1 MPAARPLARINAI
14 ASASPA
20 TDVEAD
26 YCRWAQEQLTDPR
39 EAKLFARMAERSGI
53 EHRWSVLGEDA
64 SLKPGRF
71 YTRTSPPT
79 TAERMRVYAREA
91 PRLALE
97 AVARLPELG
106 RITHLVVASCTG
118 FVAPGIDQI
127 IARELGLPAGV
138 ERLLIGFMGCYAGVT
153 ALRTAG
159 QLARANDG
167 ARVLVVA
174 VELCSLHLQQGA
186 GLESTLAMAQFSDG
200 AAAAIVS
207 TEGPGLA
214 LGESLSAA
222 IEDSHELI
230 TWTIG
235 DTGFVM
241 NLSGEVPGRL
251 SRALAEPALS
261 GRIAN
266 GASPEAI
273 DGWAVHPGGK
283 SILDAVERAFGLPP
297 TALAESREVLRAF
310 GNMSSATILFV
321 LERIMGR
328 KPANGV
334 ALAFGPGVAMEGFR
348 FGWTDGNAG

>member
-1 MPAARPLARINAI
+1 MSSQPRVARINAI

-26 YCRWAQEQLTDPR
+26 YCRWAQEQLSDPR

-53 EHRWSVLGEDA
+53 EHRWSVLGDEA
-64 SLKPGRF
+64 SLEPGRF
-71 YTRTSPPT
+71 YTRDSAPATS
-79 TAERMRVYAREA
+79 ERMAVYAREA

-97 AVARLPELG
+97 AIGQLPELG

-118 FVAPGIDQI
+118 FIAPGIDQL
-127 IARELGLPAGV
+127 IARELGLRADV
-138 ERLLIGFMGCYAGVT
+138 ERLLVGFMGCYAGVT

-159 QLARANDG
+159 QLARATED

-174 VELCSLHLQQGA
+174 VELCSLHLQQEA

-214 LGESLSAA
+214 IGASLTAA

-251 SRALAEPALS
+251 SRALAEPSLAERISS
-261 GRIAN
+261 GD
-266 GASPEAI
+266 PETI
-273 DGWAVHPGGK
+273 DAWAVHPGGK
-283 SILDAVERAFGLPP
+283 SILDSVERAFALPAP
-297 TALAESREVLRAF
+297 ALAESREVLRAF

-321 LERIMGR
+321 LERIMRRAPG
-328 KPANGV
+328 NGV

-348 FGWTDGNAG
+348 FGWTDGDAG

>member
-1 MPAARPLARINAI
+1 MSSGPRVARINAI
-14 ASASPA
+14 TSASPA

-26 YCRWAQEQLTDPR
+26 YCRWAKDNLTDPR

-53 EHRWSVLGEDA
+53 EHRWSVLGDDA
-64 SLKPGRF
+64 SLEPGRF
-71 YTRTSPPT
+71 YTRDSAPT
-79 TAERMRVYAREA
+79 TAERMAVYAREA

-97 AVARLPELG
+97 AIRALPDLG
-106 RITHLVVASCTG
+106 RITHLLVASCTG
-118 FVAPGIDQI
+118 FIAPGIDQM
-127 IARELGLPAGV
+127 IARELGLSPDV

-159 QLARANDG
+159 QLARASEG
-167 ARVLVVA
+167 ARVLVVS
-174 VELCSLHLQQGA
+174 VELCSLHLQQDA

-207 TEGPGLA
+207 TEGSGLA
-214 LGESLSAA
+214 IGESLSAS
-222 IEDSHELI
+222 IDDSHELI

-251 SRALAEPALS
+251 SRALADPALAERIS
-261 GRIAN
+261 G
-266 GASPEAI
+266 GDPAI
-273 DGWAVHPGGK
+273 IDAWAVHPGGK
-283 SILDAVERAFGLPP
+283 SILDAVERAFTLPP
-297 TALAESREVLRAF
+297 DALAESRQVLRAF

-321 LERIMGR
+321 LEQIMRR

-334 ALAFGPGVAMEGFR
+334 AMAFGPGVAMEGFR
-348 FGWTDGNAG
+348 FVWTEGHAG

>member
-1 MPAARPLARINAI
+1 MPAGTSVARINAI
-14 ASASPA
+14 ASASPT

-26 YCRWAQEQLTDPR
+26 YCRWAQDQLSDPR
-39 EAKLFARMAERSGI
+39 EARLFARMAERSGI
-53 EHRWSVLGEDA
+53 DHRWSVLGDEA
-64 SLKPGRF
+64 SLEPGRF
-71 YTRTSPPT
+71 YTRDSAPATS
-79 TAERMRVYAREA
+79 ERMAVYAREA

-97 AVARLPELG
+97 AIGKLPELG

-118 FVAPGIDQI
+118 FIAPGIDQL
-127 IARELGLPAGV
+127 IARELGLRADV

-159 QLARANDG
+159 QLAGATED

-174 VELCSLHLQQGA
+174 VVLCCLHLQQDA

-214 LGESLSAA
+214 IGESLAA
-222 IEDSHELI
+222 SIEDSHELI

-241 NLSGEVPGRL
+241 NLSGEVPARL
-251 SRALAEPALS
+251 SRALATPALAERISDGEPA
-261 GRIAN
+261 RIDA
-266 GASPEAI
+266 
-273 DGWAVHPGGK
+273 WAVHPGGK
-283 SILDAVERAFGLPP
+283 SILDAVERAFALPAP
-297 TALAESREVLRAF
+297 ALAESREVLRTF

-321 LERIMGR
+321 LERVMRR

-348 FGWTDGNAG
+348 FGWTEGDAG

>member
-1 MPAARPLARINAI
+1 MPAAIPVARINAI

-20 TDVEAD
+20 TDVDTD
-26 YCRWAQEQLTDPR
+26 YCRWAQDQLSDPR

-53 EHRWSVLGEDA
+53 EHRWSVLGDDA
-64 SLKPGRF
+64 SLEPGRF
-71 YTRTSPPT
+71 YTRDSEPT
-79 TAERMRVYAREA
+79 TAERMAVYARAA

-97 AVARLPELG
+97 AVRRLPELD

-127 IARELGLPAGV
+127 IARELGLPADV
-138 ERLLIGFMGCYAGVT
+138 ERLLVGFMGCYAGVT

-159 QLARANDG
+159 QLARASEG

-174 VELCSLHLQQGA
+174 VELCSLHLQQEA

-207 TEGPGLA
+207 TEGPGLTI
-214 LGESLSAA
+214 GESLSAS

-230 TWTIG
+230 TWSIG

-241 NLSGEVPGRL
+241 NLSEEVPGRL
-251 SRALAEPALS
+251 SRALADPALTQRIS
-261 GRIAN
+261 G
-266 GASPEAI
+266 GDPEDI
-273 DGWAVHPGGK
+273 DAWAVHPGGK
-283 SILDAVERAFGLPP
+283 SILDAVERAFELPP

-321 LERIMGR
+321 LERVMQR
-328 KPANGV
+328 RLANGV
-334 ALAFGPGVAMEGFR
+334 AMAFGPGVAMEGFR
-348 FGWTDGNAG
+348 FGWTEGDAG

>member
-1 MPAARPLARINAI
+1 MPAANPVARINAI

-26 YCRWAQEQLTDPR
+26 YRRWAQESLSDPR

-53 EHRWSVLGEDA
+53 EHRWSVLGEEA
-64 SLKPGRF
+64 SLQPGRF
-71 YTRTSPPT
+71 YTRDAAPT
-79 TAERMRVYAREA
+79 TAERMAVYAREA
-91 PRLALE
+91 PGLALQ
-97 AVARLPELG
+97 AIAKLPELG

-127 IARELGLPAGV
+127 IARELGLPADV
-138 ERLLIGFMGCYAGVT
+138 ERLLVGFMGCYAGVT

-159 QLARANDG
+159 QLARANEN

-207 TEGPGLA
+207 TEGAGLA

-222 IEDSHELI
+222 IEDSDGLI

-251 SRALAEPALS
+251 SRALADPSLTA
-261 GRIAN
+261 RILDGHAHE
-266 GASPEAI
+266 SI
-273 DGWAVHPGGK
+273 DAWAVHPGGK
-283 SILDAVERAFGLPP
+283 SILDAVERAFPLPP
-297 TALAESREVLRAF
+297 AALAASREVLREF
-310 GNMSSATILFV
+310 GNMSSAAILFV
-321 LERIMGR
+321 LERIMEG
-328 KPANGV
+328 KPRRGV
-334 ALAFGPGVAMEGFR
+334 AMAFGPGIAMEGFH
-348 FGWTDGNAG
+348 FGWTGGDAG

>member
-1 MPAARPLARINAI
+1 MPAPRPEARINAI

-26 YCRWAQEQLTDPR
+26 YCRWAQDQLADPR

-53 EHRWSVLGEDA
+53 EHRWSVLGEQA
-64 SLKPGRF
+64 SLEPGRF
-71 YTRTSPPT
+71 YTRDSVPT
-79 TAERMRVYAREA
+79 TTERMAVYAREA

-97 AVARLPELG
+97 AVGRLPELG

-118 FVAPGIDQI
+118 FVAPGIDQL
-127 IARELGLPAGV
+127 IARELGLPADV
-138 ERLLIGFMGCYAGVT
+138 ERLLVGFMGCYAGAT

-159 QLARANDG
+159 QLARASEG
-167 ARVLVVA
+167 ARVLVVT

-214 LGESLSAA
+214 IGESLSAS
-222 IEDSHELI
+222 IEDSHGLI

-251 SRALAEPALS
+251 SRALAEPALAAQVS
-261 GRIAN
+261 GGDA
-266 GASPEAI
+266 AKVDA
-273 DGWAVHPGGK
+273 WAVHPGGK
-283 SILDAVERAFGLPP
+283 SILDAVERAFGLPAS
-297 TALAESREVLRAF
+297 ALAESREVLREF

-321 LERIMGR
+321 LERIMQR
-328 KPANGV
+328 KPGNGV

-348 FGWTDGNAG
+348 FRWTEGDAG

>member
-1 MPAARPLARINAI
+1 MPTARPVARISVI

-26 YCRWAQEQLTDPR
+26 YCRWAHDQLADPR

-53 EHRWSVLGEDA
+53 EHRWSVLGEEA
-64 SLKPGRF
+64 SLEPGRF
-71 YTRTSPPT
+71 YTRDLAPT
-79 TAERMRVYAREA
+79 TAERMTDYAREA
-91 PRLALE
+91 PRLALA
-97 AVARLPELG
+97 AVGRMPDLG

-118 FVAPGIDQI
+118 FIAPGIDQI
-127 IARELGLPAGV
+127 IARELGLSADV
-138 ERLLIGFMGCYAGVT
+138 ERLLVGFMGCYAGVT

-159 QLARANDG
+159 QLARANEG

-222 IEDSHELI
+222 IEDSDGLI

-251 SRALAEPALS
+251 SRALAEPALA
-261 GRIAN
+261 GRITD
-266 GASPEAI
+266 GGSPETI

-310 GNMSSATILFV
+310 GNMSSVTILFV
-321 LERIMGR
+321 LERIMER